1 MRTLFCITISALA
14 LLLTSGCCACRKGKN
29 NLPLEGQQWQLVRMM
44 GRDYTFEKGQF
55 TFSFG
60 EDEIFAGRGACN
72 QFSGGYTTSPTGA
85 LTFDSLGTTRM
96 MCPDQALESEFAA
109 LLERITH
116 YEVDGSL
123 LLLLSNGEMQAVLSA
138 VAE

>member
-14 LLLTSGCCACRKGKN
+14 VILLSGCCACRKGKN

-55 TFSFG
+55 TFRFG
-60 EDEIFAGRGACN
+60 EDGIFAGRGACN
-72 QFSGGYTTSPTGA
+72 QLSGGYTTSPTGA
-85 LTFDSLGTTRM
+85 LSFDSLGSTRM
-96 MCPDQALESEFAA
+96 MCPDQATESEFTA